1 MKKQTVNKIKRITI
15 MSGIFIAALLIYFF
29 MSYSSMEHS
38 NEVYSSMDEP
48 GLPIIYVKE
57 NEYMLNPMHAYIQEM
72 GNNTERDMLTVLP
85 EDRKLELIVQEYD
98 NMVMSVKYEIR
109 SKDLSHL
116 IENGTV
122 TDIDRSNGNTNIV
135 LPIQN
140 LIKKEKDYILKITLD
155 TGEKSLNYYTRI
167 LWTDHD
173 YTKEMEKL
181 ALSFTASTF
190 DKNEAKSIASYL
202 ETTEI
207 ADNTTLGHVN
217 LHNSFNQI
225 TWGNTGMVSSEKYYM
240 TLKEFDGVMGEIQ
253 ISYESKMTD
262 ENGEEKKFLNE
273 DNYVLRYDPSRIYIM
288 NFDRRTHEIYEGSK
302 GSYVNKKLILGV
314 GNEEDIKISKSENG
328 QYIAFKSNQ
337 ELWLFD
343 QEKEAKVKNI
353 FSYRSKY
360 DDVRANYS
368 QHDAKILG
376 IDDKGNVDFLIYGY
390 INRGRHEG
398 KCGIVY
404 YTYDNANDT
413 LVENFFIAMPENFEK
428 IKEDMEKLSY
438 LSMERMLYI
447 YYDGNVY
454 GIDTSSYEVITIV
467 SGLEESEFISSNTH
481 RYVAYQDPES
491 EDMYH
496 SKKITLLDLET
507 NKAIDITKSSSY
519 KRVLGFN
526 QDDLIYGIIDPE
538 MTEKYTMEHDIPIS
552 EIHIL
557 GPDSEEKTNYSKD
570 GQLFTNVSVNGLRI
584 QFDKV
589 SLSSEGGYI
598 AEGSETII
606 SNKKDESAVAGLSTI
621 NNSTFGKVW
630 YIDVKEQGNKVL
642 KSYAPRKFS
651 VERASTIDLNPA
663 EKEKTTPLFYAYSLG
678 HYRGCTLSLRQAYE
692 LVYDDYGYVTNE
704 NGEIL
709 WNRADKN
716 TIVKLQKY
724 NEKIVDIIP
733 LLDGL
738 GTIREDQNYII
749 LNASGMDMNS
759 ALYYLNKGYPLI
771 AYLNNKINLIIAYD
785 QFNITMFNP
794 ENQLETVVGRE
805 EAEELFKSNNYH
817 FVAVIPH

>member
-1 MKKQTVNKIKRITI
+1 

-48 GLPIIYVKE
+48 ELPIIYVKE

-217 LHNSFNQI
+217 LHNNFNQI

-240 TLKEFDGVMGEIQ
+240 TLREFDGVMGEIQ

-314 GNEEDIKISKSENG
+314 CNEEDIKISKSENG

-428 IKEDMEKLSY
+428 IKEDME
-438 LSMERMLYI
+438 
-447 YYDGNVY
+447 
-454 GIDTSSYEVITIV
+454 
-467 SGLEESEFISSNTH
+467 
-481 RYVAYQDPES
+481 
-491 EDMYH
+491 
-496 SKKITLLDLET
+496 
-507 NKAIDITKSSSY
+507 
-519 KRVLGFN
+519 
-526 QDDLIYGIIDPE
+526 
-538 MTEKYTMEHDIPIS
+538 
-552 EIHIL
+552 
-557 GPDSEEKTNYSKD
+557 
-570 GQLFTNVSVNGLRI
+570 
-584 QFDKV
+584 
-589 SLSSEGGYI
+589 
-598 AEGSETII
+598 
-606 SNKKDESAVAGLSTI
+606 
-621 NNSTFGKVW
+621 
-630 YIDVKEQGNKVL
+630 
-642 KSYAPRKFS
+642 
-651 VERASTIDLNPA
+651 
-663 EKEKTTPLFYAYSLG
+663 
-678 HYRGCTLSLRQAYE
+678 
-692 LVYDDYGYVTNE
+692 
-704 NGEIL
+704 
-709 WNRADKN
+709 
-716 TIVKLQKY
+716 
-724 NEKIVDIIP
+724 
-733 LLDGL
+733 
-738 GTIREDQNYII
+738 
-749 LNASGMDMNS
+749 
-759 ALYYLNKGYPLI
+759 
-771 AYLNNKINLIIAYD
+771 
-785 QFNITMFNP
+785 
-794 ENQLETVVGRE
+794 
-805 EAEELFKSNNYH
+805 NYH
-817 FVAVIPH
+817 ICQWKGCCIFIMMEMYMV

>member
-1 MKKQTVNKIKRITI
+1 MKKQTVNKIKRITF

-29 MSYSSMEHS
+29 ISYSSMEHS

-302 GSYVNKKLILGV
+302 GSYANKKLILGV

-343 QEKEAKVKNI
+343 HEKEAKVINI
-353 FSYRSKY
+353 FSYRSKF
-360 DDVRANYS
+360 DDVRANYG

-376 IDDKGNVDFLIYGY
+376 IDDKGNVDFLIFGY

-413 LVENFFIAMPENFEK
+413 LVENFFIAMPESFEK
-428 IKEDMEKLSY
+428 IKEDMGKLSY
-438 LSMERMLYI
+438 LSSEGMLYI

-454 GIDTSSYEVITIV
+454 GIDTSSFEVITIV

-491 EDMYH
+491 VDMYH

-557 GPDSEEKTNYSKD
+557 GPDSEEKTNYSKE
-570 GQLFTNVSVNGLRI
+570 GQLFTNVSVSGLRI

-589 SLSSEGGYI
+589 SLNSEGGYTR
-598 AEGSETII
+598 EGSETII
-606 SNKKDESAVAGLSTI
+606 SNKKDENAVAGLSTN

-630 YIDVKEQGNKVL
+630 YIDVKEQGNKIL

-663 EKEKTTPLFYAYSLG
+663 EKENTTPLFYAYSLG
-678 HYRGCTLSLRQAYE
+678 HYRGCTLSLRRAYE

-716 TIVKLQKY
+716 TIVKLKKY

-738 GTIREDQNYII
+738 GTIREDQDYII

-771 AYLNNKINLIIAYD
+771 AYLNNQINLIIAYD
-785 QFNITMFNP
+785 QFNITLVNT

-805 EAEELFKSNNYH
+805 EAEELFKANNYH